1 MKTSERL
8 TELGIKLPPPA
19 APVGSYLQ
27 AKVHERLIFVTGQL
41 ALVDGVIANPGLL
54 GSELDAT
61 QGSLAARDCAL
72 NSIAA
77 AAAVVGGIDRIAGV
91 LQATGFLACA
101 PGFTAHSVVLNGA
114 SDLFVEVFGESGRH
128 TRTNVGVGS
137 IPLSSSVE
145 LQVTFEIIEGE

>member
-54 GSELDAT
+54 GAELDAA

-77 AAAVVGGIDRIAGV
+77 AAA
-91 LQATGFLACA
+91 
-101 PGFTAHSVVLNGA
+101 
-114 SDLFVEVFGESGRH
+114 
-128 TRTNVGVGS
+128 
-137 IPLSSSVE
+137 
-145 LQVTFEIIEGE
+145 